1 MEGTVL
7 DPAGGSP
14 GATSA
19 SVMHRVRGVWRRRWV
34 MLGVALGV
42 TALTAAWTLRQPRI
56 YASSTSLI
64 IDVTAPRI
72 LDGEVK
78 EVMGEERSNYWFN
91 KEYYATQSE
100 IITSRAVASRVVDR
114 LGLAKDASFLGLPAN
129 QDPAERAKALEDAD
143 PVGLL
148 RSRIQ
153 VVPGK
158 DSRVMNIGVE
168 DVDPARAAL
177 LSNEVAAAYMAE
189 NLALKLRTTEEAR
202 TWLEGRLDELGRQ
215 SKAGEM
221 AVYDLKKDAD
231 MLSTSLESRL
241 SIVSERINSYN
252 LKLTEVRTR
261 IAAQQARVD
270 AIHRLRRDAGNDE
283 TWAEAVPGA
292 KDGPIQD
299 LKSRYGEQKA
309 ACAELT
315 ERYLPEHPKLL
326 ECNRKLDVVRADL
339 LKSLSNV
346 VRSAETQL
354 AEAQGEEKNLNK
366 LLDET
371 KAEAFQVN
379 KKAIEYGRLQRES
392 DNNQRL
398 YELVLKRLKD
408 IELSGLL
415 RTSNVRVLDP
425 AQPAIVPV
433 RPHTRRNLMVGWV
446 MGLLLGLGV
455 ALFLEMLENS
465 VTSQADVEDVLGLAF
480 LGVVPRME
488 ATKAPGD
495 RDLYVHRAP
504 RSAVAECCRAVRT
517 NLLFMSPDHPCKTLV
532 VTSSGPQEGKSTT
545 CINLGVAMAQSGNRV
560 LLLDTDMRRPRLH
573 RAFGVPNDLGIS
585 SLVVGEGSLDKAVK
599 STEVPNLFVLPCGP
613 LPPNPAEL
621 LHTRAFKE
629 LLRTAGE
636 KFDRIILDSP
646 PLNAVV
652 DAAVL
657 ATQAD
662 GVVMVLKAGRTDRS
676 AAKRALRS
684 LADVQARMFGAILN
698 DVDLRQPRYGDT
710 YLGYQGYGPTQDEP
724 KGGVAPS

>member
-7 DPAGGSP
+7 DPAGGAP

-56 YASSTSLI
+56 FAASTSLI

-114 LGLAKDASFLGLPAN
+114 LGLSKDASFLGLPPD
-129 QDPAERAKALEDAD
+129 QDPTTRAKALEGADA
-143 PVGLL
+143 VGLL

-168 DVDPARAAL
+168 DVDPVRAAL

-270 AIHRLRRDAGNDE
+270 AIHRLRKDAGNDE

-326 ECNRKLDVVRADL
+326 ECNRKLEVVRDDL
-339 LKSLSNV
+339 LKSLTNV

-415 RTSNVRVLDP
+415 RTSNVRVLDA
-425 AQPAIVPV
+425 AQPVLVPV

-455 ALFLEMLENS
+455 ALFLEMLENT
-465 VTSQADVEDVLGLAF
+465 VGSQADVEDVLGLAF

-662 GVVMVLKAGRTDRS
+662 GVVMVLKAGRTDRG